1 MIVFLRGPLVE
12 KADSRVVIDANGV
25 GYEAFISLATYDA
38 LPPVGEEVVLKTAHI
53 VREDDEVL
61 YGFATDVEREMFGK
75 LIGVSG
81 VGPRIA
87 LALLS
92 GISLSELTLAIST
105 ENAKRLSAV
114 KGVGKKIAEKICV
127 ELKDKVNALEAV
139 AMSKGKRSEGKDAML
154 PIVRDAILALTALG
168 FTEEAATHL
177 ISKVL
182 AEKPAVDTV
191 EEVVR
196 LALSQRGSG

>member
-154 PIVRDAILALTALG
+154 PIVRDATPPLPALR
-168 FTEEAATHL
+168 FT
-177 ISKVL
+177 
-182 AEKPAVDTV
+182 
-191 EEVVR
+191 
-196 LALSQRGSG
+196 